1 MSAAKTILIVDDDRD
16 LRLGLHTILRQKG
29 FQTIE
34 AEDGQDAKLLI
45 DGKRP
50 DLVIL
55 DMMMPRWGGF
65 MVLEQYQN
73 KADAP
78 PFIMIT
84 ADEGEK
90 NKAYAEKAGVVDF
103 IRKPFSLS
111 RLMEGV
117 EKGLREADGIVQPEK
132 AEAGIFRFSCAGCG
146 ARIKASVKMM
156 GETRPCPRCS
166 RAFVVRPE
174 IPEDE
179 GPRLVLDLGSAPR
192 R

>member
-1 MSAAKTILIVDDDRD
+1 MSATKTILIVDDDRD
-16 LRLGLHTILRQKG
+16 LRLGLQTILRQKG

-34 AEDGQDAKLLI
+34 AEDGQDAKSLI

-117 EKGLREADGIVQPEK
+117 EKGLREADVVAPLEKIERGIL
-132 AEAGIFRFSCAGCG
+132 RFACQGCG
-146 ARIKASVKMM
+146 ARIKAPLKML
-156 GETRPCPRCS
+156 GETHSCPRCARS
-166 RAFVVRPE
+166 FVVRPQP
-174 IPEDE
+174 PEDE